1 MALRAVVFDLFHTL
15 TGPEAEWSDVPWT
28 SDVLGIDRRVWNE
41 LLATR
46 SRWRLTGEETD
57 PYAIVRTLAHLA
69 DSTISEERIRD
80 ATRCRIERFRESLK
94 RIPPENIETLRV
106 LRASG
111 LSLGLISNADVM
123 EVAAWPASPLA
134 GLFDVEVFSCIAGC
148 AKPERTI
155 YDRCLRALGAL
166 PAESL
171 FVGDG
176 GSNELIGAREAGMST
191 VFVSGVMASLW
202 PERVSERRASADYHV
217 ERVPELLALL
227 GLTPHAADGAADIG
241 SSAADA

>member
-94 RIPPENIETLRV
+94 RIPPENI
-106 LRASG
+106 
-111 LSLGLISNADVM
+111 
-123 EVAAWPASPLA
+123 VAL
-134 GLFDVEVFSCIAGC
+134 L
-148 AKPERTI
+148 
-155 YDRCLRALGAL
+155 
-166 PAESL
+166 
-171 FVGDG
+171 
-176 GSNELIGAREAGMST
+176 
-191 VFVSGVMASLW
+191 
-202 PERVSERRASADYHV
+202 
-217 ERVPELLALL
+217 ELLAAGLRL
-227 GLTPHAADGAADIG
+227 GL
-241 SSAADA
+241 SSYAYVRDVASCSASPRAGRY

>member
-41 LLATR
+41 LLVTR
-46 SRWRLTGEETD
+46 SRWRLTGEETN
-57 PYAIVRTLAHLA
+57 PYV
-69 DSTISEERIRD
+69 
-80 ATRCRIERFRESLK
+80 
-94 RIPPENIETLRV
+94 
-106 LRASG
+106 
-111 LSLGLISNADVM
+111 SLGLISNADVM

-134 GLFDVEVFSCIAGC
+134 GLFDVEVFSCMAGC

-155 YDRCLRALGAL
+155 YDRCLRALGVS

-176 GSNELIGAREAGMST
+176 GSDELVGAREAGMST

-202 PERVSERRASADYHV
+202 PERVSERRASADYHI